1 MSDINKLRSP
11 LFQSRYSIGLPQSM
25 LSARPSGI
33 GLSLLP
39 PCRSSLRKHVL
50 RANYQTFLWKHAHIA
65 DLCIPSPI
73 GCGWTVGEDDRRMI
87 DWVDDDIIPMK
98 LVDILAEHTDD
109 DEQEVGEDEE
119 IEDDDVVDCIIDEIF
134 SDDDADV

>member
-1 MSDINKLRSP
+1 
-11 LFQSRYSIGLPQSM
+11 M